1 MNSVSNSG
9 NMSCR
14 VVYLPINVTL
24 ARFCRQFYCYVCF
37 ANYSMIKPIILL
49 SPLLAIHHSIKYVGL
64 GLSTHAIRL
73 LLFCSKFTL
82 ICFLLGDG
90 SWNSWGEWG
99 DCSVTCGDGVKT
111 RIRTCTNPPPN
122 DGGNDCVGDSSSET
136 SACSTTNCP
145 GTVLITVRSTRYR
158 SL

>member
-1 MNSVSNSG
+1 MNSVSSSG